1 VSDLITSDHPLN
13 AAEQSLLGALLDTL
27 VPASD
32 DGEMPSAADLG
43 FAHYL
48 LTQAQDFTPA
58 LQIILARFDN
68 AFCGLPMARRV
79 ELVQSFSIED
89 PQSFAALLT
98 HVYDCYYQ
106 DDRVRQAIGMVQG
119 PVFPQG
125 NDVMAGDLSL
135 LDPVIANSEQHQ
147 YRKI

>member
-1 VSDLITSDHPLN
+1 VSDLITSDHPLS

-43 FAHYL
+43 FAQYL
-48 LTQAQDFTPA
+48 LTQAPDFTPT
-58 LQIILARFDN
+58 LQTILARFDN
-68 AFCGLPMARRV
+68 EFCDLPMAQRV
-79 ELVQSFSIED
+79 EQVQSFSAED
-89 PQSFAALLT
+89 PQAFAALLT
-98 HVYDCYYQ
+98 HAYDCYYQ

-125 NDVMAGDLSL
+125 NEVMAGDLSL